1 MGGEAA
7 ERYAMFFDPLYLLI
21 IGPGMLLALWA
32 SYRVK
37 TTFARYAEVPIRSQM
52 SGAEVAKELLRRNGI
67 RDVSVELHEGWLSD
81 HYDPTERVV
90 RLSPEVY
97 NGRSISSVG
106 VAAHECGH
114 VLQHAEGYAAM
125 ALRQH
130 LVLPANIG
138 SWLSYVVIIGGF
150 LLHLSG
156 LIWVGILLF
165 SGVVLFQL
173 VTLPVEFNASSRAR
187 LHLVQDGIISQAE
200 EAEVGKVLNAA
211 ALTYVAAL
219 ITSILTL
226 LYYVIRF
233 TGVGRSDD

>member
-1 MGGEAA
+1 
-7 ERYAMFFDPLYLLI
+7 MFFDPMYFLI
-21 IGPGMLLALWA
+21 IGPGLLLALWA
-32 SYRVK
+32 SYKVK
-37 TTFARYAEVPIRSQM
+37 TTFARYAEVPTRSQM
-52 SGAEVAKELLRRNGI
+52 TGAEVAKELLRRNGI
-67 RDVSVELHEGWLSD
+67 RDVGVELHEGWLSD
-81 HYDPTERVV
+81 HYDPRERVV

-97 NGRSISSVG
+97 HGRSISSVG

-130 LVLPANIG
+130 MVWPANVG
-138 SWLSYVVIIGGF
+138 SWLSYIVIIGGAI
-150 LLHLSG
+150 LHFAG
-156 LIWVGILLF
+156 LIWLGILLF

-187 LHLVQDGIISQAE
+187 LHLVKDGIISQAE
-200 EAEVGKVLNAA
+200 EAGVGQVLSAA

-219 ITSILTL
+219 ITSVLTL
-226 LYYVIRF
+226 LYYIIRF